1 MEEVARWDCAE
12 SMRLVRETLKRL
24 SSLFFVLPFPGF
36 IIFLF
41 TTIAAHHF
49 IYVTDIGNKLCYWER
64 VNYQKEDSLFVL
76 TLGLYIYSKI
86 GKF

>member
-49 IYVTDIGNKLCYWER
+49 IYVTDIGNKLCCWER

-76 TLGLYIYSKI
+76 TLGFI